1 MTTPTLTLVAT
12 PDPDDDRPDTDLQ
25 AEADVIELTPP
36 SPSGTPHPA
45 GLDDLVPP
53 PPGPDDVPLP
63 PPPPLP
69 PTAAVATPSQAEVE
83 QLAAVE
89 ELWRPPVE
97 QRDVLP
103 AWLRNRAARRV
114 AMRWWFGHVGHLAK
128 FHGVRLPLYFGR
140 IARRSPV
147 GAGRALQGLGRWV
160 IDTRTRTEREAL
172 VETVRS
178 GTGAPQL
185 TRMRQLHR
193 NAVLARS
200 IGLAV
205 MAPVPPMLWLA
216 SPLLVQLTSFAGL
229 VVGLGVAGRP
239 KGQSLTAWAVSRDD
253 GPPKLSQD
261 FIVEALASIGVTRI
275 NQALREDPAA
285 IRFMTSPIRAGAGF
299 RTDIDLPA
307 GVTAGDV
314 VERRSALAS
323 ALRRHRSQ
331 VWPAPDDAHEGRLQL
346 FVADKPLSQG
356 TVVPWPLAS
365 KGRTDVFDPIPIG
378 TNERGELVYLLL
390 AYGAG
395 LVGAI
400 PRMGKTF
407 VLRLIALAAGLDPR
421 CELHLYDLNGGGV
434 FDALLPIAHTFGV
447 GCDAAALD
455 AALADLRR
463 LQADMDRR
471 YATIRALPRDQ
482 APETKTTSELAS
494 RRSLGLW
501 PTVIICDE
509 AHLWFASKELLKT
522 FGPVVEDLVRRGP
535 AVGIILWMST
545 QRPDGKSIPTG
556 ITSSVGR
563 RICLRVTTYQANDM
577 ILGDGKWAEGYR
589 ASQFSNNDK
598 GVAYVVS
605 EDSPEP
611 VVTRLAYIDAPAAD
625 PIVARA
631 RAAREATGWL
641 SGLAAGEEPPAPEE
655 VPSILDHIRE
665 VWPPGADRLWHDEI
679 AALLA
684 KAMPTA
690 YTGWTGR
697 QVSAAL
703 RPFDFPRVQIRRG
716 EANKLGVVHDD
727 LLERLADHYLDHAQA
742 DDEPDPPDAA

>member
-12 PDPDDDRPDTDLQ
+12 PDPDDDRSDT
-25 AEADVIELTPP
+25 AASAGAVVELTPP
-36 SPSGTPHPA
+36 LPWGAEHPSGV
-45 GLDDLVPP
+45 DDLQPSPP
-53 PPGPDDVPLP
+53 PP
-63 PPPPLP
+63 
-69 PTAAVATPSQAEVE
+69 TATDAIVSIVEAPSE
-83 QLAAVE
+83 AVE

-103 AWLRNRAARRV
+103 AWFRDRAARRIAV
-114 AMRWWFGHVGHLAK
+114 RWWIGHVAHLAK
-128 FHGVRLPLYFGR
+128 FHGIRLPVYWGR
-140 IARRSPV
+140 IALRSPV
-147 GAGRALQGLGRWV
+147 GAGRSLRALGRWV
-160 IDTRTRTEREAL
+160 VDTRTRIEREAL

-193 NAVLARS
+193 NAVIGRSLTLAF
-200 IGLAV
+200 V
-205 MAPVPPMLWLA
+205 APVLPMVWLA

-229 VVGLGVAGRP
+229 LLGLGLYGRP
-239 KGQSLTAWAVSRDD
+239 SGQSLTAWAVSRDD

-261 FIVEALASIGVTRI
+261 LIVEALGSIGIARI
-275 NQALREDPAA
+275 NQSLRDDPAA
-285 IRFMTSPIRAGAGF
+285 IRFMTSPVRSGAGF
-299 RTDIDLPA
+299 RVDLDLPP
-307 GVTAGDV
+307 GVTAGEV

-331 VWPAPDDAHEGRLQL
+331 VWPSPDDAHEGRLQL

-356 TVVPWPLAS
+356 TAMPWPLAA
-365 KGRTDVFDPIPIG
+365 KGRTDVFEPIPIG

-434 FDALLPIAHTFGV
+434 FDALLPVAHTFGV

-463 LQADMDRR
+463 LQRDMDRR

-494 RRSLGLW
+494 KRSLGLW
-501 PTVIICDE
+501 PIVIIVDE

-522 FGPVVEDLVRRGP
+522 FAPVVEDLVRRGP
-535 AVGIILWMST
+535 AVGINLWMST

-641 SGLAAGEEPPAPEE
+641 SGLSAGEDPPAPEE

-665 VWPPGADRLWHDEI
+665 VWPAGADRLWHDEI
-679 AALLA
+679 AGLLA

-716 EANKLGVVHDD
+716 EANKLGVTRDD
-727 LLERLADHYLDHAQA
+727 LLERLTDHYLDHHQA
-742 DDEPDPPDAA
+742 DDDDEADPPDAA